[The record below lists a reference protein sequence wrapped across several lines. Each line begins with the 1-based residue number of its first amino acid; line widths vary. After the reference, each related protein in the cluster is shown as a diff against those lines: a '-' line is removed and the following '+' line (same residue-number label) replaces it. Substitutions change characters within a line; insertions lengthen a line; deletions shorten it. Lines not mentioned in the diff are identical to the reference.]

1 MSQKISEKMLNTFV
15 EVLPRLETVEVIGV
29 ARLLKVK
36 LYKEDKEPRSSQE
49 ILEECIVNFSKL
61 NRERRKELLEV
72 MKACAN
78 KKDKKNKKE
87 STPVVKE

>member
-72 MKACAN
+72 MKACAS
-78 KKDKKNKKE
+78 KKNKKE

>member
-72 MKACAN
+72 MKACAR
-78 KKDKKNKKE
+78 KKNKKE

>member
-1 MSQKISEKMLNTFV
+1 MLNTFV

-72 MKACAN
+72 MKACARR
-78 KKDKKNKKE
+78 KNKKE